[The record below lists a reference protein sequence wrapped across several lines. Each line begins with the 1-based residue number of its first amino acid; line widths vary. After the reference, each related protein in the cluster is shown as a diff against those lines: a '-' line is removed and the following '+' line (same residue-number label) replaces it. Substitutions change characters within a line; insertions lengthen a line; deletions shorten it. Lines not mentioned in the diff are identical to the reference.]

1 MPICPRCG
9 KCLSSEQ
16 ALTYHLNR
24 KYRCGIWNCV
34 KCKENFNTKFQLQ
47 IHEMSCIGDRKSYAC
62 ENRFPSTDTLLT
74 VYEQIPAMIIEYNPE
89 NSHVVSVSPQ
99 CEAIFGLQSDQLM
112 GQEIDR
118 LKEKYKWTQTLQ
130 MRPNLMCVMSK
141 VN

>member
-47 IHEMSCIGDRKSYAC
+47 IHEMSCIGDRNVYTKKY
-62 ENRFPSTDTLLT
+62 PSVDLLLSM
-74 VYEQIPAMIIEYNPE
+74 YEKLPLMIIEYDPDNKQ
-89 NSHVVSVSPQ
+89 VLSVSPQ
-99 CEAIFGLQSDQLM
+99 CESMFGVRSENIMGKQL
-112 GQEIDR
+112 DK
-118 LKEKYKWTQTLQ
+118 LKEEHKWTGIDIKHD
-130 MRPNLMCVMSK
+130 LMCVMSTK

>member
-47 IHEMSCIGDRKSYAC
+47 IHEMSCIGDRNVYSKKY
-62 ENRFPSTDTLLT
+62 PSVDLLLSM
-74 VYEQIPAMIIEYNPE
+74 YEKLPLMIIEYDPDNKQ
-89 NSHVVSVSPQ
+89 VLSVSPQ
-99 CEAIFGLQSDQLM
+99 CESIFGVRSENIM
-112 GQEIDR
+112 GKELDK
-118 LKEKYKWTQTLQ
+118 LKEEHKWTGIDIKHD
-130 MRPNLMCVMSK
+130 LMCVMSTK

>member
-47 IHEMSCIGDRKSYAC
+47 IHEMSCIGDRNVYTKKY
-62 ENRFPSTDTLLT
+62 PSVDLLLSM
-74 VYEQIPAMIIEYNPE
+74 YERLPLMIIEYNPD
-89 NSHVVSVSPQ
+89 NKQVLSVSPQ
-99 CEAIFGLQSDQLM
+99 CESMFGVRSENIM
-112 GQEIDR
+112 GKELDK
-118 LKEKYKWTQTLQ
+118 LKEEHKWTGIDIKHD
-130 MRPNLMCVMSK
+130 LMCVMSTK

>member
-47 IHEMSCIGDRKSYAC
+47 IHEMSCIGDRNVYTKKY
-62 ENRFPSTDTLLT
+62 PSVDLLLSM
-74 VYEQIPAMIIEYNPE
+74 YEKLPLMIIEYNPD
-89 NSHVVSVSPQ
+89 NKQVLSVSPQ
-99 CEAIFGLQSDQLM
+99 CESMFGVRSENIM
-112 GQEIDR
+112 GKELDK
-118 LKEKYKWTQTLQ
+118 LKEEHKWTGIDIKHD
-130 MRPNLMCVMSK
+130 LMCVMSTK